1 MTESQNKIIVFDAVA
16 IQKKIYTIRDAQ
28 VMLDSD
34 LASFS
39 GVETKALNQA
49 VKRNLE
55 RFPEEFMFAQN
66 ENEWEYLRSQFGAS
80 NHESLRSQIV
90 TSKKRRGKHRKYLPY
105 VFTEQGVTMLSGV
118 LTAVNISIQIKG
130 KINRFSLYNM
140 NSSFCVS

>member
-130 KINRFSLYNM
+130 KINRFSLTI
-140 NSSFCVS
+140 